1 MNPEERA
8 RRDLIND
15 LCDAAGLTRA
25 QAEAIINSALRN
37 GYTFGLVTA

>member
-1 MNPEERA
+1 MNPEERE

-15 LCDAAGLTRA
+15 LCDAANLTRA
-25 QAEAIINSALRN
+25 QAEAILAAALRN